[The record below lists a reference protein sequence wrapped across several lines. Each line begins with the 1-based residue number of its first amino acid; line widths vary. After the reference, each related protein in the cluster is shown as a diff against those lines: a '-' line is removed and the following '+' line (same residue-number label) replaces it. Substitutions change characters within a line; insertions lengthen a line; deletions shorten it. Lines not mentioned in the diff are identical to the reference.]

1 MLSFIEQLS
10 TVKIALFRIVEIG
23 AALIGVILI
32 LYLLLG
38 EDSNP
43 YIDSVITNLSYLVE
57 KISPQALIA
66 LALVIFGYIVI
77 KSKR

>member
-10 TVKIALFRIVEIG
+10 TVKIVLFRIVEIG
-23 AALIGVILI
+23 AALLGVILI

>member
-1 MLSFIEQLS
+1 MLSLIEQLS
-10 TVKIALFRIVEIG
+10 TVKNVLFRIVEIG

-43 YIDSVITNLSYLVE
+43 YIDSVITNLSHLIE
-57 KISPQALIA
+57 KISPQALVA
-66 LALVIFGYIVI
+66 LALVVFGCIVI

>member
-1 MLSFIEQLS
+1 MTDPYEPPSILLFSP
-10 TVKIALFRIVEIG
+10 VKIALFRIVEIG

-57 KISPQALIA
+57 KISPQAKFFKGCIYL
-66 LALVIFGYIVI
+66 
-77 KSKR
+77 

>member
-10 TVKIALFRIVEIG
+10 TVKIVLFRIVEIG

-66 LALVIFGYIVI
+66 LALVILGYIVI